1 MSKTSE
7 LFNDTLASA
16 SPETKQHVEKMFAF
30 ADMLDHTLEEHGVKQ
45 KGIVRQYII
54 DSNVFP
60 IETEDQF
67 QAACARIEELLP
79 LCGEDVPDDDPKNI
93 ELAVIVNLVADWE
106 DEHVNLSI

>member
-1 MSKTSE
+1 MSQT
-7 LFNDTLASA
+7 LDIFNKTLASA
-16 SPETKQHVEKMFAF
+16 SPETKQHVEKMFTF
-30 ADMLDHTLEEHGVKQ
+30 ANMLDHTLEEHGVKQ

-60 IETEDQF
+60 IKTEEQF

-79 LCGEDVPDDDPKNI
+79 LCWEDVPDDDPKNI
-93 ELAVIVNLVADWE
+93 ELAVIANLVADWE